1 MGYGAPN
8 GEEGVCSG
16 REGKAARLRGGV
28 SLELRLGVRE
38 RDRHL
43 QGAGVCKGVAA
54 TDEECGDVQA
64 GRSEV

>member
-1 MGYGAPN
+1 MGRRTGKR
-8 GEEGVCSG
+8 VCAVG
-16 REGKAARLRGGV
+16 GGGKAARLRGGV